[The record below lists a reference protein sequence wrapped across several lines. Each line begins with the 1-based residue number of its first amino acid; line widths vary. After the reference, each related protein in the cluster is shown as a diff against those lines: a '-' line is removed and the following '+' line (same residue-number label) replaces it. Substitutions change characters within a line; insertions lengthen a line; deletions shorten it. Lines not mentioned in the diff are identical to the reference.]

1 MPNLNQV
8 LNNLNRPI
16 TNKEIEI
23 VRKSLPIKKVQDKV
37 DSQHNFTKLSIAN
50 FLNLLNKR
58 EVHLLLNTFY
68 ESSVIPIP
76 RLDNNTYK
84 IKLLYNI
91 PDEYSLTKNTQENT
105 YKQNMDGH
113 QKDYLP

>member
-8 LNNLNRPI
+8 VNNLNRSI

-58 EVHLLLNTFY
+58 EVYLLPNTFY
-68 ESSVIPIP
+68 ESSVIPIFK
-76 RLDNNTYK
+76 LGNNTYK

-91 PDEYSLTKNTQENT
+91 PDEYSLTKNTQEDT
-105 YKQNMDGH
+105 CKQNMDGH

>member
-8 LNNLNRPI
+8 VNNLNRPI

-37 DSQHNFTKLSIAN
+37 DSQHNSTKLSIAN

-58 EVHLLLNTFY
+58 EVHLLPNTFY

-76 RLDNNTYK
+76 KLDNNTYK
-84 IKLLYNI
+84 IKLQYNI
-91 PDEYSLTKNTQENT
+91 LDEYSLIKNTQENT
-105 YKQNMDGH
+105 CKQNMDGH